1 VDGTSANRR
10 QGEKASAPDNR
21 GLPVADGDDHAEGT
35 KGRKRPT
42 DVIDA
47 AIIDAGEGEPKKR
60 C

>member
-1 VDGTSANRR
+1 MRR
-10 QGEKASAPDNR
+10 T
-21 GLPVADGDDHAEGT
+21 AEGT

>member
-1 VDGTSANRR
+1 MAGRCAGCARPEASPKTI
-10 QGEKASAPDNR
+10 ASAERAID
-21 GLPVADGDDHAEGT
+21 T
-35 KGRKRPT
+35 KRPT

>member
-1 VDGTSANRR
+1 MRR
-10 QGEKASAPDNR
+10 A
-21 GLPVADGDDHAEGT
+21 AEGT

-42 DVIDA
+42 DVIDT